1 VKSGIRKYRGGV
13 FKVAY
18 WIDQFKLWVLLQKIK
33 IGDILLRQQI
43 LTKKN
48 EEEDEDDLNNYVDIE
63 DDVKRALV
71 RFEKEV

>member
-1 VKSGIRKYRGGV
+1 MGIRRYREGV